1 MLRPLARVV
10 RVAVAIPLIGVLAA
24 PIASC
29 IPNPSADYEDYVD
42 KTASYR
48 QTGGDG
54 GKEDSSA
61 PTQAIE
67 GTYYASCLPDL
78 AACRVD
84 RTLRFYAESKF
95 VPLSDAGGGGTLELT
110 LSPMKVGSTTVA
122 KANAVG
128 TPIVAKMVAVA
139 TDGAYSAN
147 FGTDVCPIGSSNAC
161 LTIDGAAN
169 PLTGRNIVVDGT
181 VIAGIFGGADKFC
194 GNLSGQIIQPLNQS
208 LVASCLF
215 VAVKDGDAIPTL
227 KASEHVC
234 AGTGAGSLCP

>member
-1 MLRPLARVV
+1 MLRPHARVL
-10 RVAVAIPLIGVLAA
+10 RVAIAAPLLGVLAA
-24 PIASC
+24 PVASC
-29 IPNPSADYEDYVD
+29 IPDPSADYKDYVE

-84 RTLRFYAESKF
+84 LTLRFYTETKF
-95 VPLSDAGGGGTLELT
+95 VPKGDAGGGGTLDLT
-110 LSPMKVGSTTVA
+110 LSPLKVGSTTVA
-122 KANAVG
+122 KANTVG
-128 TPIVAKMVAVA
+128 TPITAKLVDVA
-139 TDGAYSAN
+139 TDGAYSAS
-147 FGTDVCPIGSSNAC
+147 FGTDVCPVGNSSAC
-161 LTIDGAAN
+161 LTIDGQAN

-215 VAVKDGDAIPTL
+215 IAVKDGDPVPTL